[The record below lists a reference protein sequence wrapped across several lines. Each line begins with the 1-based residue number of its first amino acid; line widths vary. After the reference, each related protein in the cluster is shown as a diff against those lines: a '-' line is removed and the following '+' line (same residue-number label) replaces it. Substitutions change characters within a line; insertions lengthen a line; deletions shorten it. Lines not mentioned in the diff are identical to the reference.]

1 MAQKFR
7 FRTLVTIVTLVLSA
21 CTINTTPTPE
31 PPSQPALP
39 EFALELTVS
48 ADTSTPFNTVG
59 QEIKY
64 SYLVRN
70 SGSNSLAG
78 PVNITDDKA
87 ATSCPDVGSLG
98 GATADLDPN
107 EQITCTGTYP
117 ITQADLDTGSVTNNA
132 TASASGT
139 TSNAGSFPVTMTQN
153 PALTLSKAANPITYN
168 KVGDVINYTYV
179 ITNTGNVTVTG
190 TLSITDDKV
199 SANCTQPVDGALS
212 PNEQMS
218 CTAAYSIAQAD
229 LDAGKVTNNASASN
243 GTTTSGNE
251 TITVNKT
258 GTGGTP
264 PAAGTTVQHVVV
276 SGEWLWQIARCYG
289 ANPKDVI
296 NANKQLLNPSKILAG
311 ITVTVPNVG
320 SAGTIYGQPC
330 VRLHT
335 VQSGDTWTSIAQT
348 YSADVNLLQRA
359 NPGGLSIGRSV
370 KVPVGTLTP

>member
-7 FRTLVTIVTLVLSA
+7 FRTLVTLVTLVLSA

-31 PPSQPALP
+31 PPSQPVLP
-39 EFALELTVS
+39 EFALELTVT
-48 ADTSTPFNTVG
+48 ADTSTPFNAVG
-59 QEIKY
+59 QVITY
-64 SYLVRN
+64 SYLVKN
-70 SGSNSLAG
+70 SGSQSLAG
-78 PVNITDDKA
+78 PVTITDDKA
-87 ATSCPDVGSLG
+87 ATSCPDVNSVGD
-98 GATADLDPN
+98 ANANLDPN
-107 EQITCTGTYP
+107 EGITCTGTYP

-139 TSNAGSFPVTMTQN
+139 ISNTGSFPVTMTQN
-153 PALTLSKAANPITYN
+153 SALTLSKAANPLTYN

-190 TLSITDDKV
+190 TLSIADDKV
-199 SANCTQPVDGALS
+199 SANCTQPADGALS

-229 LDAGKVTNNASASN
+229 LDAGNVTNNASASN
-243 GTTTSGNE
+243 GTIISGNE
-251 TITVNKT
+251 TVTVNKT

-296 NANKQLLNPSKILAG
+296 NANKQLLNPSRIPAG

-335 VQSGDTWTSIAQT
+335 VQSGDTWTSIAQA

>member
-31 PPSQPALP
+31 PPSQPVLP
-39 EFALELTVS
+39 EFALELTVT
-48 ADTSTPFNTVG
+48 ADTSTPFNAVG
-59 QEIKY
+59 QVITY
-64 SYLVRN
+64 SYLVKN
-70 SGSNSLAG
+70 SGSQSLAG
-78 PVNITDDKA
+78 PVTITDDKA
-87 ATSCPDVGSLG
+87 ATSCPDVSSVGD
-98 GATADLDPN
+98 ANANLDPN
-107 EQITCTGTYP
+107 EGITCTGTYP

-139 TSNAGSFPVTMTQN
+139 ISNTGSFPVTMTQN
-153 PALTLSKAANPITYN
+153 SALTLSKAANPLTYN

-190 TLSITDDKV
+190 TLSIADDKV
-199 SANCTQPVDGALS
+199 SANCTQPADGALS

-229 LDAGKVTNNASASN
+229 LDAGNVTNNASASN
-243 GTTTSGNE
+243 GTIISGNE
-251 TITVNKT
+251 TVTVNKT

-296 NANKQLLNPSKILAG
+296 NANKQLLNPSRIPAG